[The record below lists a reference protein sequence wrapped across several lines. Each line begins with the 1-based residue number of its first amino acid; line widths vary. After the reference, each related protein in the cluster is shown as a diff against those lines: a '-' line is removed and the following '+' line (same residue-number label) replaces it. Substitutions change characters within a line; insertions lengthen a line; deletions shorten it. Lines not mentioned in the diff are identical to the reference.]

1 VLSAI
6 LCGIGFRGVV
16 AATSR
21 VLLLRHCVRV
31 TAHDSDIAG
40 YATAPMPAWPSP
52 AGWCTPRGLELAR
65 ATGADLVKDFGVP
78 PSAHEVRIFADNFM
92 RCVDTAQ
99 AVAAGMGLSTI
110 PVTFD
115 AVLFNTL
122 SPKVGTPVCTAP
134 TNERV
139 TRERVARRSVVPMP
153 WDFETALA
161 ELQSII
167 GVGPLGP
174 LSGLGGLEFDATG
187 KPTGSVEVMKLFGQL
202 MVYAYASDLPFANV
216 TEATASRFLAWQHWY
231 RSVVDYT
238 SEKAVANTHLLRQML
253 SSLLNQAKADI
264 FVGHDGNLDAIAALL
279 DLTWEAP
286 PFLGG
291 NLLPT
296 PPNSGL
302 LFELDLDSDV
312 VEISFVYRVY
322 NTTDTVLGLSRSHVR
337 STSLASLSDTA
348 TQGLRRFEGAQECF
362 DQFRVTVV

>member
-1 VLSAI
+1 
-6 LCGIGFRGVV
+6 
-16 AATSR
+16 
-21 VLLLRHCVRV
+21 
-31 TAHDSDIAG
+31 
-40 YATAPMPAWPSP
+40 
-52 AGWCTPRGLELAR
+52 
-65 ATGADLVKDFGVP
+65 
-78 PSAHEVRIFADNFM
+78 
-92 RCVDTAQ
+92 
-99 AVAAGMGLSTI
+99 MG
-110 PVTFD
+110 
-115 AVLFNTL
+115 
-122 SPKVGTPVCTAP
+122 
-134 TNERV
+134 
-139 TRERVARRSVVPMP
+139 
-153 WDFETALA
+153 
-161 ELQSII
+161 QSII

-238 SEKAVANTHLLRQML
+238 SEKVVANTHLLRQML

-302 LFELDLDSDV
+302 LFELDLQKNRTPSV
-312 VEISFVYRVY
+312 RQCVPWPTNSA
-322 NTTDTVLGLSRSHVR
+322 TDAHPSPRHAQR
-337 STSLASLSDTA
+337 KRKNELA
-348 TQGLRRFEGAQECF
+348 RK
-362 DQFRVTVV
+362 